1 MSTPTVDTTAAA
13 KDAWALF
20 WRIFSADKPRRMATL
35 NELGLAPMQSMALMQ
50 LRPGEPMTMSA
61 MAHALQCDNSNVT
74 GIADRLEAMGLI
86 ERRAAEHD
94 RRVKTLV
101 ITELGTRVRG
111 QVELR
116 MSVPPPPLASLSDE
130 DATAL
135 RDILQ
140 RALDERERAL
150 ARSDVLRRRA
160 DQPRLALLLED
171 KGRPAGGPSAG
182 EQAREQWARD
192 VGVVEHERWPELDVG
207 GKDPVGLARLELG
220 QRSLLERFGDLVA
233 LRADLLR
240 G

>member
-1 MSTPTVDTTAAA
+1 MSTSTVSSTAA

-74 GIADRLEAMGLI
+74 GIVDRLEAQGLV

-101 ITELGTRVRG
+101 ITEQGTTV
-111 QVELR
+111 
-116 MSVPPPPLASLSDE
+116 
-130 DATAL
+130 

-140 RALDERERAL
+140 RALD
-150 ARSDVLRRRA
+150 V
-160 DQPRLALLLED
+160 
-171 KGRPAGGPSAG
+171 
-182 EQAREQWARD
+182 
-192 VGVVEHERWPELDVG
+192 
-207 GKDPVGLARLELG
+207 
-220 QRSLLERFGDLVA
+220 
-233 LRADLLR
+233 
-240 G
+240 